1 MQLQEF
7 QPKTG
12 YLIFKEMTGIYMEE
26 YQRGACV
33 KSVCV
38 FPSPFYKPETIPRLI
53 SLLSV

>member
-53 SLLSV
+53 S